1 MTLTPDAIERIARNS
16 RKRAGMLARIVGRV
30 DARTVLELGVFT
42 GALAEK
48 LLRRCPEVTDYYM
61 IDPWE
66 HLDDW
71 NKPANKDQDTFESI
85 YQEAMDRTAEFAEKR
100 RVLRGRTV
108 DVIHEIP
115 DGHLDFAYIDGDH
128 TLRGITI
135 DMVKVWDKVRPSGW
149 LAGDDLSPTIWQHS
163 QDWEPTLVFPFAIY
177 FAEAMGCPV
186 YALPF
191 NQFLIE
197 KDPGKGFSFT
207 DLTGK
212 YPRTDLLSQL
222 TTPVS

>member
-1 MTLTPDAIERIARNS
+1 
-16 RKRAGMLARIVGRV
+16 
-30 DARTVLELGVFT
+30 
-42 GALAEK
+42 
-48 LLRRCPEVTDYYM
+48 
-61 IDPWE
+61 
-66 HLDDW
+66 
-71 NKPANKDQDTFESI
+71 
-85 YQEAMDRTAEFAEKR
+85 
-100 RVLRGRTV
+100 
-108 DVIHEIP
+108 
-115 DGHLDFAYIDGDH
+115 
-128 TLRGITI
+128 
-135 DMVKVWDKVRPSGW
+135 MVKVWDKVRPSGW

>member
-1 MTLTPDAIERIARNS
+1 VTLTPDAIERIARNS